1 MAPWNQSF
9 TTLTHTPLT
18 PTHVISNISS
28 PISSDTLSL
37 PSAPHSPNLT
47 TRNRSSSQ
55 STATAHELNPTRS
68 ADVHF
73 TVPSSLL
80 QRLRKSPDTESEA
93 GTDVVPPSSLISPR
107 LITIPPVQTPLSG
120 PSSTLGS
127 GPGSASTSTCQT
139 PAAERD
145 EDSPFGPLL
154 PDTPRSSPALYG
166 ARPFSPIVSV
176 MGSASSS
183 SSRSEIV
190 NGPPLSRLPTPRGLG
205 NISRRGSALAHEL
218 TREDGDGDDT
228 GALTNGTLDTDGRS
242 PIRVEEDARCS
253 DVDMDLS
260 YANSSI
266 ASLSQ
271 RYPAPPTPPVLV
283 SPPPSDG
290 VRSLPSSSSPASPT
304 LSFLSP
310 PQPPQ
315 PNVSV
320 STLRVPPVSRSR
332 SRERSTHH
340 SPALSS
346 PTASFASFASPIST
360 AYTVSMSEASESD
373 EFLSAA
379 DTDTDGESENCSL
392 GGAGTGVR
400 TSPTSSTGTASS
412 SSAPVFVPDT
422 DRAYDPF
429 MDFEEVGSNGSSEGS
444 WEIHDSAG
452 YH

>member
-1 MAPWNQSF
+1 MVPWNQSF

-37 PSAPHSPNLT
+37 PSAPQSPNLT

-55 STATAHELNPTRS
+55 STATAHELNPTQS

-80 QRLRKSPDTESEA
+80 QRLCKSPDTEAEA
-93 GTDVVPPSSLISPR
+93 ETDIAPPSSLISPR
-107 LITIPPVQTPLSG
+107 LITIPPVRTPLSG
-120 PSSTLGS
+120 PSSTPGS

-176 MGSASSS
+176 MGSASPPSGS
-183 SSRSEIV
+183 KIV
-190 NGPPLSRLPTPRGLG
+190 NGPPLSRPSPSRGLG
-205 NISRRGSALAHEL
+205 NMSRRGSALAYEL
-218 TREDGDGDDT
+218 TREDGDEGDRAT
-228 GALTNGTLDTDGRS
+228 GALTNGTLDMDGRS
-242 PIRVEEDARCS
+242 HIRVEEDARCS
-253 DVDMDLS
+253 DVDVDLI

-290 VRSLPSSSSPASPT
+290 VRSLPSSSSPTSPT
-304 LSFLSP
+304 LLFSSP
-310 PQPPQ
+310 PQPSQ
-315 PNVSV
+315 LNVSV

-332 SRERSTHH
+332 SRERSTGH

-346 PTASFASFASPIST
+346 STASFASFASPIST
-360 AYTVSMSEASESD
+360 AYSVSMSEASESD
-373 EFLSAA
+373 AEFLSAA
-379 DTDTDGESENCSL
+379 DTDTDSESCSL
-392 GGAGTGVR
+392 GDTGVR
-400 TSPTSSTGTASS
+400 TSPTSSTGVSS
-412 SSAPVFVPDT
+412 SNSAPVFVPDT
-422 DRAYDPF
+422 DRAYNPF
-429 MDFEEVGSNGSSEGS
+429 LDFEEVGSDGSSEGS
-444 WEIHDSAG
+444 WEIDGSAG
-452 YH
+452 HH